1 LPSARN
7 SKKGMTVYQRILLA
21 YDGSIEGRTALRE
34 GALLA
39 RRYGAQVFVL
49 SVIREAAG
57 TKLGEG
63 VGGGGVA
70 QQRVE
75 YERVLQEGMSRL
87 AALGFQASGK
97 LVIGE
102 PAREIAAYA
111 EQVNADLVVVG
122 HRRQSAVGRWWSGP
136 SGAYLS
142 DHVRCSLLVCRNI
155 LDDEQFASLLA
166 QSAVPAATLTSL
178 GVAQAESDRRAH
190 ERAAGREDSAVRMD
204 AEDGSG
210 GRQGPVVHAPS
221 PTPAPAHLP
230 PTAARRRLRVALFL
244 LLPLVLIIALI
255 AYALGGGTIST
266 DDAYVEA
273 NTVGVSTDVSGVVA
287 QVYVKE
293 NQAVTRGQ
301 ILYTLRDLQ
310 YRYALDRANAQ
321 LTATRDSLL
330 ALQASYRQM
339 QAKIAQAQ
347 YDLRY
352 SRVQFNR
359 ARNLAKVQIVSKTGF
374 DTAHR
379 NLASAQQALA
389 SIQEQLAGIA
399 ANLNGHPAGPVEQ
412 YPQYLSAAAARDEAA
427 RELAHTVV
435 RAPFD
440 GIVTSVPSI
449 QPGRYLAAS
458 TTAFYLVDTDHV
470 WVHADPKETQ
480 LTYVRPGQS
489 VTVTVDTYPGESWH
503 GTVASISP
511 AAAQQFS
518 LLPAQNTSGNWVK
531 VVQRIPVRV
540 AIDTSNRN
548 LPPLRAG
555 MSVEVSIHTGHS
567 RGWSIL

>member
-1 LPSARN
+1 MPVARARG
-7 SKKGMTVYQRILLA
+7 SEKGITVYQRILLA

-39 RRYGAQVFVL
+39 RRYGAHVFVL
-49 SVIREAAG
+49 SVIPEAAG

-63 VGGGGVA
+63 VGGGGIA

-75 YERVLQEGMSRL
+75 YERVLQEGMARL
-87 AALGFQASGK
+87 AVLGFQASGK
-97 LVIGE
+97 LVLGE

-111 EQVNADLVVVG
+111 EQVKADLVVVG
-122 HRRQSAVGRWWSGP
+122 HRRQSAIGRWWSGA

-142 DHVRCSLLVCRNI
+142 DHIRCSLLVCRNI

-166 QSAVPAATLTSL
+166 RGAVPAATLSGL
-178 GVAQAESDRRAH
+178 G
-190 ERAAGREDSAVRMD
+190 AAREDSGRRGYERD
-204 AEDGSG
+204 AA
-210 GRQGPVVHAPS
+210 VVHAPS
-221 PTPAPAHLP
+221 PTRAPVQP
-230 PTAARRRLRVALFL
+230 PPSATHRRLRVVLFL

-255 AYALGGGTIST
+255 VYATGGGTMST
-266 DDAYVEA
+266 DNAYVEA
-273 NTVGVSTDVSGVVA
+273 NTVGVSTDVSGIVA
-287 QVYVKE
+287 QVFVKE
-293 NQAVTRGQ
+293 NEPVTRGQ

-321 LTATRDSLL
+321 LVATRDNLL
-330 ALQASYRQM
+330 ALQASYREM
-339 QAKIAQAQ
+339 QARIAQAQ
-347 YDLRY
+347 YDLGY

-359 ARNLAKVQIVSKTGF
+359 ARNLARVQIVSKTGY

-379 NLASAQQALA
+379 DLSSAQQSLA
-389 SIQEQLAGIA
+389 SLNEQLAGIA
-399 ANLNGHPAGPVEQ
+399 ASLNGHPTGSVAQ
-412 YPQYLSAAAARDEAA
+412 YPQYLSALAARNEAA

-440 GIVTSVPSI
+440 GIATSVSSI

-458 TTAFYLVDTDHV
+458 ITAFYLVGTDHM
-470 WVHADPKETQ
+470 WVRADPKETE
-480 LTYVRPGQS
+480 LTYVRPGQA
-489 VTVTVDTYPGESWH
+489 VTVTVDTYPGEKWH
-503 GTVASISP
+503 GTVDSISP

-531 VVQRIPVRV
+531 VVQRIPVRIAV
-540 AIDTSNRN
+540 DTNDRN

-555 MSVEVSIHTGHS
+555 MSAEVSIHTGHV

>member
-1 LPSARN
+1 
-7 SKKGMTVYQRILLA
+7 MYQRVLLA

-63 VGGGGVA
+63 VGGGGIA
-70 QQRVE
+70 QQQVD
-75 YERVLQEGMSRL
+75 YERVLQEGMERL

-111 EQVNADLVVVG
+111 EQVKADLVVVG
-122 HRRQSAVGRWWSGP
+122 HRRQSAIGRWWSGP

-142 DHVRCSLLVCRNI
+142 DHIRCSLLVCQNVI
-155 LDDEQFASLLA
+155 DEARFAHLLA
-166 QSAVPAATLTSL
+166 QESASASPTARAPQAPGAVPLATP
-178 GVAQAESDRRAH
+178 R
-190 ERAAGREDSAVRMD
+190 ERAPGPSSVSAR
-204 AEDGSG
+204 S
-210 GRQGPVVHAPS
+210 APES
-221 PTPAPAHLP
+221 ALP
-230 PTAARRRLRVALFL
+230 SATRRRLRAVSFVAL
-244 LLPLVLIIALI
+244 PIILIAALI
-255 AYALGGGTIST
+255 VYALGGGTIST
-266 DDAYVEA
+266 DNAYVEA
-273 NTVGVSTDVSGVVA
+273 NTVGISTDVAGIVR

-293 NQAVTRGQ
+293 NQAVSRGE
-301 ILYTLRDLQ
+301 ILYSLRDQQ
-310 YRYALDRANAQ
+310 YRYALERANAQ
-321 LTATRDSLL
+321 LAAVRDDLL

-347 YDLRY
+347 YDLGY
-352 SRVQFNR
+352 SEVQFKR
-359 ARNLAKVQIVSKTGF
+359 ARNLAKVHVVSSTQF

-379 NLASAQQALA
+379 NLASSQQALA
-389 SIQEQLAGIA
+389 SLNEQLAGIA
-399 ANLNGHPAGPVEQ
+399 ANLNGHPTGPVEQ
-412 YPQYLSAAAARDEAA
+412 YPQYLSALAARDEAA

-440 GIVTSVPSI
+440 GIVTRVPSI
-449 QPGRYLAAS
+449 QPGRYLGAA
-458 TTAFYLVDTDHV
+458 TAGFYLVDTEHV
-470 WVHADPKETQ
+470 WVHANPKETQ
-480 LTYVRPGQS
+480 LTYVRPGQA
-489 VTVTVDTYPGESWH
+489 VTVTIDTYPGQTWH
-503 GTVASISP
+503 GSVASISP

-518 LLPAQNTSGNWVK
+518 LLPAENTSGNWVK
-531 VVQRIPVRV
+531 VVQRIPVRIAV
-540 AIDTSNRN
+540 ETSDRN

-555 MSVEVSIHTGHS
+555 MSAEVRIHTGHA

>member
-1 LPSARN
+1 
-7 SKKGMTVYQRILLA
+7 VYQRIVLA

-70 QQRVE
+70 QQRE
-75 YERVLQEGMSRL
+75 DYERVLQEGMARL

-111 EQVNADLVVVG
+111 EQVRADLVVVG
-122 HRRQSAVGRWWSGP
+122 HRRQTAIGRWWSGP

-142 DHVRCSLLVCRNI
+142 DHIRCSLLVCQNI
-155 LDDEQFASLLA
+155 IDDDHFAALLA
-166 QSAVPAATLTSL
+166 QNGVGPAAAAAL
-178 GVAQAESDRRAH
+178 GEQGAP
-190 ERAAGREDSAVRMD
+190 SARPT
-204 AEDGSG
+204 
-210 GRQGPVVHAPS
+210 PVVHAPS
-221 PTPAPAHLP
+221 STAAPAHP
-230 PTAARRRLRVALFL
+230 APTAARRRLRVVLFL

-255 AYALGGGTIST
+255 VYATGGGTMST
-266 DDAYVEA
+266 DNAYVEA
-273 NTVGVSTDVSGVVA
+273 NTVGISTDVSGIVG

-293 NQAVTRGQ
+293 NQRVTRGQ
-301 ILYTLRDLQ
+301 VLYTLRDAQ

-321 LTATRDSLL
+321 LDAVRDNLL
-330 ALQASYRQM
+330 AQQAGYRELQAR
-339 QAKIAQAQ
+339 IAQAK
-347 YDLRY
+347 YDLGY
-352 SRVQFNR
+352 SQVQFRRAQNLERVQ
-359 ARNLAKVQIVSKTGF
+359 IESKTGY

-379 NLASAQQALA
+379 NLSSARQGLA
-389 SIQEQLAGIA
+389 SLDEQLAGIA
-399 ANLNGHPAGPVEQ
+399 ANLNGHPTGPVEQ
-412 YPQYLSAAAARDEAA
+412 YPQYLSALAARNEAA

-440 GIVTSVPSI
+440 GVVTSVPST

-458 TTAFYLVDTDHV
+458 ITAFYLVDTQHV
-470 WVHADPKETQ
+470 WVHADPKETE
-480 LTYVRPGQS
+480 LTYVRPGQAA
-489 VTVTVDTYPGESWH
+489 TVTVDAYPGEKWR
-503 GTVASISP
+503 GTVESISP

-531 VVQRIPVRV
+531 VVQRIPVRIAV
-540 AIDTSNRN
+540 DANDRN

-555 MSVEVSIHTGHS
+555 MSVEVSIHTGHV

>member
-1 LPSARN
+1 
-7 SKKGMTVYQRILLA
+7 MYQRIVLA

-63 VGGGGVA
+63 VGGGGIA

-75 YERVLQEGMSRL
+75 YERVLEEGMARL
-87 AALGFQASGK
+87 AALGFQAAGK

-111 EQVNADLVVVG
+111 EQLKADLVVVG
-122 HRRQSAVGRWWSGP
+122 HRRQSAIGRWWSGP

-142 DHVRCSLLVCRNI
+142 DHIPCSLLVCKNI
-155 LDDEQFASLLA
+155 IDDEQFAALLA
-166 QSAVPAATLTSL
+166 QNELGPAAAAARAGQGQP
-178 GVAQAESDRRAH
+178 GVD
-190 ERAAGREDSAVRMD
+190 RAANARPS
-204 AEDGSG
+204 
-210 GRQGPVVHAPS
+210 PVVHAPS
-221 PTPAPAHLP
+221 PTPAPAH
-230 PTAARRRLRVALFL
+230 PTPSAAQRRLRGVLFL
-244 LLPLVLIIALI
+244 LLPLALIIAFVI
-255 AYALGGGTIST
+255 YALGGGTIST

-273 NTVGVSTDVSGVVA
+273 NTVGVSADVSGIVS
-287 QVYVKE
+287 QVYASE
-293 NQAVTRGQ
+293 NQYVRRGQ
-301 ILYTLRDLQ
+301 ILYTLGDRQ
-310 YRYALDRANAQ
+310 YRYALDKANAQ
-321 LTATRDSLL
+321 VDAVRDDLL
-330 ALQASYRQM
+330 ALQASYRDM
-339 QAKIAQAQ
+339 QARIAQAK
-347 YDLRY
+347 YDLGY
-352 SRVQFNR
+352 SQVQFRR
-359 ARNLAKVQIVSKTGF
+359 AQNLARVHIVSSTGY

-379 NLASAQQALA
+379 DFESSRQALA
-389 SIQEQLAGIA
+389 SLNEQLAGIA
-399 ANLNGHPAGPVEQ
+399 ANLNGHPSGAVDQ
-412 YPQYLSAAAARDEAA
+412 YPQYLSALAARNEAA

-458 TTAFYLVDTDHV
+458 ITAFYLVDTEHV
-470 WVHADPKETQ
+470 WVHADPKETE
-480 LTYVRPGQS
+480 LTYVRSGQS
-489 VTVTVDTYPGESWH
+489 VSVKVDTYPGETWH

-531 VVQRIPVRV
+531 VVQRIPLRIAV
-540 AIDTSNRN
+540 DTSDRN
-548 LPPLRAG
+548 MPPLRAG
-555 MSVEVSIHTGHS
+555 MSVEVSIHTGHA

>member
-1 LPSARN
+1 
-7 SKKGMTVYQRILLA
+7 MVYQRILLA

-39 RRYGAQVFVL
+39 RWYGAQVFVL
-49 SVIREAAG
+49 SVITEAAG

-63 VGGGGVA
+63 VGGGGIA
-70 QQRVE
+70 QQRLE
-75 YERVLQEGMSRL
+75 YERVLQEGMARL

-111 EQVNADLVVVG
+111 EQVKADLVVVG
-122 HRRQSAVGRWWSGP
+122 HRRQSAIGRWWSGA

-142 DHVRCSLLVCRNI
+142 DHIRCSLLVCRNI

-166 QSAVPAATLTSL
+166 QGAVPAATLSRL
-178 GVAQAESDRRAH
+178 GAAQEDGDRRAY
-190 ERAAGREDSAVRMD
+190 ERDAGAASTSRP
-204 AEDGSG
+204 
-210 GRQGPVVHAPS
+210 GPVVHAPS
-221 PTPAPAHLP
+221 PTPAPAHP
-230 PTAARRRLRVALFL
+230 PPSATRRRLRAVLFL

-255 AYALGGGTIST
+255 AYAAGGGTMST
-266 DDAYVEA
+266 DNAYVEA
-273 NTVGVSTDVSGVVA
+273 NTVGVSADVSGIVA
-287 QVYVKE
+287 QVFVKE
-293 NQAVTRGQ
+293 NEPVTRGQ

-321 LTATRDSLL
+321 LLAARDNLL

-347 YDLRY
+347 YDLGY

-359 ARNLAKVQIVSKTGF
+359 ARNLARVQIVSKTGY

-379 NLASAQQALA
+379 DLSSAQQSLA
-389 SIQEQLAGIA
+389 SLNEQLAGIA
-399 ANLNGHPAGPVEQ
+399 ASLNGHPTGSVQQ
-412 YPQYLSAAAARDEAA
+412 YPQYLSALAARNEAA

-440 GIVTSVPSI
+440 GIATSVSSI

-458 TTAFYLVDTDHV
+458 ITAFYLVDTDHM
-470 WVHADPKETQ
+470 WVRADPKETE
-480 LTYVRPGQS
+480 LTYVRPGQA
-489 VTVTVDTYPGESWH
+489 VTVTVDTYPGDKWH
-503 GTVASISP
+503 GTVDSISP

-531 VVQRIPVRV
+531 VVQRIPLRIAV
-540 AIDTSNRN
+540 DTSDRN

-555 MSVEVSIHTGHS
+555 MSAEVSIHTGHV

>member
-1 LPSARN
+1 
-7 SKKGMTVYQRILLA
+7 VYQRILLA

-75 YERVLQEGMSRL
+75 YERVLQEGMARL
-87 AALGFQASGK
+87 AALGFQATGK

-111 EQVNADLVVVG
+111 EQVKADLVVVG
-122 HRRQSAVGRWWSGP
+122 HRRQSAIGRWWSGP

-142 DHVRCSLLVCRNI
+142 DHIRCSLLVCKNVI
-155 LDDEQFASLLA
+155 DDEHFASLLA
-166 QSAVPAATLTSL
+166 QGAPAGAAGPQAVP
-178 GVAQAESDRRAH
+178 QESSRPT
-190 ERAAGREDSAVRMD
+190 
-204 AEDGSG
+204 
-210 GRQGPVVHAPS
+210 PVVHAPS
-221 PTPAPAHLP
+221 ATPVPAHAP
-230 PTAARRRLRVALFL
+230 PPAARRRLRTLLFA
-244 LLPLVLIIALI
+244 LLPVVLIVAFV
-255 AYALGGGTIST
+255 AYAMGGGTVST
-266 DDAYVEA
+266 DNAYVEA
-273 NTVGVSTDVSGVVA
+273 NTVGVSTDVSGIVA
-287 QVYVKE
+287 RVLVQE
-293 NQAVTRGQ
+293 NQPVTRGQ
-301 ILYTLRDLQ
+301 VLYTLRDQQ

-321 LTATRDSLL
+321 LAAVRDSLL
-330 ALQASYRQM
+330 AQQASYREM
-339 QAKIAQAQ
+339 QARIAQAK
-347 YDLRY
+347 YDLGY
-352 SRVQFNR
+352 SQVQFHR
-359 ARNLAKVQIVSKTGF
+359 ARNLARVNIVSRTGY

-379 NLASAQQALA
+379 DLESAQQALA
-389 SIQEQLAGIA
+389 SLDEQLAGIA
-399 ANLNGHPAGPVEQ
+399 AGLNGHPAGQVEQ
-412 YPQYLSAAAARDEAA
+412 YPQYLSALAARNEAA

-449 QPGRYLAAS
+449 QPGRYIAAS
-458 TTAFYLVDTDHV
+458 ITAFYLVDTDHV
-470 WVHADPKETQ
+470 WVRANPKETA
-480 LTYVRPGQS
+480 LTYVRPGQA
-489 VTVTVDTYPGESWH
+489 VTVSVDTYPGETWH

-511 AAAQQFS
+511 AAAQQFA

-531 VVQRIPVRV
+531 VVQRIPIRIVL
-540 AIDTSNRN
+540 DTSDRS

-555 MSVEVSIHTGHS
+555 MSAEVSIDTGHT
-567 RGWSIL
+567 RGWSVL

>member
-1 LPSARN
+1 
-7 SKKGMTVYQRILLA
+7 MYQRILLA

-63 VGGGGVA
+63 VGGGGIA
-70 QQRVE
+70 QQGVD
-75 YERVLQEGMSRL
+75 YERVLEEGMARL
-87 AALGFQASGK
+87 RALGFEAVGK

-111 EQVNADLVVVG
+111 EQVQADLVVVG
-122 HRRQSAVGRWWSGP
+122 HRRQSAIGRWWSGP

-142 DHVRCSLLVCRNI
+142 DHIPCSLLVCKNI
-155 LDDEQFASLLA
+155 IDDGQFAALLA
-166 QSAVPAATLTSL
+166 QNELGPAGAAAV
-178 GVAQAESDRRAH
+178 GG
-190 ERAAGREDSAVRMD
+190 RAAAARS
-204 AEDGSG
+204 AEDRPGADRAADARNS
-210 GRQGPVVHAPS
+210 PVVHAPS
-221 PTPAPAHLP
+221 PTPAPAHP
-230 PTAARRRLRVALFL
+230 APSARQRRVRAVLLI
-244 LLPLVLIIALI
+244 LLPLVLIVALVL
-255 AYALGGGTIST
+255 YALGGGTIST

-273 NTVGVSTDVSGVVA
+273 STVGVSSDVAGIVS

-293 NQAVTRGQ
+293 NQHVTRGEV
-301 ILYTLRDLQ
+301 LYTLLDRQ

-321 LTATRDSLL
+321 LDATRDSLL
-330 ALQASYRQM
+330 AQQASYRQM
-339 QAKIAQAQ
+339 QAKIAQAK
-347 YDLRY
+347 YDLGY
-352 SRVQFNR
+352 SQVQFHR
-359 ARNLAKVQIVSKTGF
+359 AQNLARVNIVSRTGY

-379 NLASAQQALA
+379 DLESSQQALA
-389 SIQEQLAGIA
+389 SLNEQLAGIA
-399 ANLNGHPAGPVEQ
+399 ASLNGHPAGPVEQ
-412 YPQYLSAAAARDEAA
+412 YPQYLSALAARNEAA

-440 GIVTSVPSI
+440 GIATSVPSI

-458 TTAFYLVDTDHV
+458 VTAFYLVDTDHV
-470 WVHADPKETQ
+470 WVHANPKETK

-489 VTVTVDTYPGESWH
+489 VTVSVDTYPGRTWH
-503 GTVASISP
+503 GTVESISP

-518 LLPAQNTSGNWVK
+518 LLPAENTSGNWVK
-531 VVQRIPVRV
+531 VVQRIPIRIAV
-540 AIDTSNRN
+540 DTRDRN

-555 MSVEVSIHTGHS
+555 MSVEISIHTGHS

>member
-1 LPSARN
+1 
-7 SKKGMTVYQRILLA
+7 MYQRILLA

-39 RRYGAQVFVL
+39 RRYGARVFVL
-49 SVIREAAG
+49 SVIPEVAG

-63 VGGGGVA
+63 VGGAGIA

-75 YERVLQEGMSRL
+75 YERVLQEGMARL
-87 AALGFQASGK
+87 TALGFQASGK
-97 LVIGE
+97 LVLGE

-122 HRRQSAVGRWWSGP
+122 HRRQSAIGRWWSGAT
-136 SGAYLS
+136 GAYLS
-142 DHVRCSLLVCRNI
+142 DHIRCSLLVCRNVI
-155 LDDEQFASLLA
+155 DDEHFASLLA
-166 QSAVPAATLTSL
+166 QTAAGASM
-178 GVAQAESDRRAH
+178 
-190 ERAAGREDSAVRMD
+190 AAGR
-204 AEDGSG
+204 G
-210 GRQGPVVHAPS
+210 GPDTAAAIRPGTVVHAPAD
-221 PTPAPAHLP
+221 TPAPAHAAP
-230 PTAARRRLRVALFL
+230 PTRRQRLRAVLFM
-244 LLPLVLIIALI
+244 LLPLVLIVALI
-255 AYALGGGTIST
+255 VYALGGGTVST
-266 DDAYVEA
+266 DNAYVEA
-273 NTVGVSTDVSGVVA
+273 NTVGVSTDVSGIVG

-293 NQAVTRGQ
+293 NQPVTRGQ

-321 LTATRDSLL
+321 LVAVRDSLL
-330 ALQASYRQM
+330 AQQASYREM
-339 QAKIAQAQ
+339 QARIAQAK
-347 YDLRY
+347 YDLGY
-352 SRVQFNR
+352 NQVQFKR
-359 ARNLAKVQIVSKTGF
+359 AENLARVHIVSSTGY

-379 NLASAQQALA
+379 NLESAQQALT
-389 SIQEQLAGIA
+389 SLNEQLAGIA
-399 ANLNGHPAGPVEQ
+399 ANLNGHPTGPVEQ
-412 YPQYLSAAAARDEAA
+412 YPQYLSALAARNEAQ

-449 QPGRYLAAS
+449 QPGRYIAAS
-458 TTAFYLVDTDHV
+458 ITAFYLVDTDHV
-470 WVHADPKETQ
+470 WVRANPKETA
-480 LTYVRPGQS
+480 LTYVRPGQT
-489 VTVTVDTYPGESWH
+489 VTVTVDTYPGATWH

-531 VVQRIPVRV
+531 VVQRIPVRIAV
-540 AIDTSNRN
+540 DTSDRH

-555 MSVEVSIHTGHS
+555 MSAEVSISTGHA

>member
-1 LPSARN
+1 
-7 SKKGMTVYQRILLA
+7 MYQRILLA

-63 VGGGGVA
+63 VGGGGIA
-70 QQRVE
+70 QQREE
-75 YERVLQEGMSRL
+75 YERVLQEGMARL
-87 AALGFQASGK
+87 SALGFQASGK

-102 PAREIAAYA
+102 PAREIGAYA

-142 DHVRCSLLVCRNI
+142 DHIHCSLLVCRNVI
-155 LDDEQFASLLA
+155 DDEQFAVLLA
-166 QSAVPAATLTSL
+166 QSGIGPAAAAFERERAGSTEPAEGRSAGQQTS
-178 GVAQAESDRRAH
+178 ADRR
-190 ERAAGREDSAVRMD
+190 
-204 AEDGSG
+204 
-210 GRQGPVVHAPS
+210 GPMVHAPS
-221 PTPAPAHLP
+221 PTAAPAQAP
-230 PTAARRRLRVALFL
+230 PSAARRRVRALLFVLLPVALIIG
-244 LLPLVLIIALI
+244 LIL
-255 AYALGGGTIST
+255 YALGGGTIST
-266 DDAYVEA
+266 DNAYVEA
-273 NTVGVSTDVSGVVA
+273 NTVGISTDVSGIVG

-293 NQAVTRGQ
+293 NQPVTRGQ
-301 ILYTLRDLQ
+301 ILYTLRDQQ

-321 LTATRDSLL
+321 LVAVRDNLL
-330 ALQASYRQM
+330 AQQASYREM

-347 YDLRY
+347 YDLGY
-352 SRVQFNR
+352 SQVQFKR
-359 ARNLAKVQIVSKTGF
+359 AQNLAKAHIVSKTGY

-379 NLASAQQALA
+379 DLSSAQQALA
-389 SIQEQLAGIA
+389 SVNEQLAGIA
-399 ANLNGHPAGPVEQ
+399 AGLNGHPTGPVEQ
-412 YPQYLSAAAARDEAA
+412 YPQYLSAVAARDEAA

-435 RAPFD
+435 RAPFN

-449 QPGRYLAAS
+449 QPGRYLAAAI
-458 TTAFYLVDTDHV
+458 TGFYLVATDHV
-470 WVHADPKETQ
+470 WIHANPKETE
-480 LTYVRPGQS
+480 LTYVRPGQT
-489 VTVTVDTYPGESWH
+489 VTVTVDTYPGHTWH

-511 AAAQQFS
+511 AAAEQFS

-531 VVQRIPVRV
+531 VVQRIPVRIAV
-540 AIDTSNRN
+540 DTAGRN

-555 MSVEVSIHTGHS
+555 MSAEVSIHTGHS
-567 RGWSIL
+567 RGWNIL

>member
-1 LPSARN
+1 
-7 SKKGMTVYQRILLA
+7 MYQRILLA

-70 QQRVE
+70 QQRGE
-75 YERVLQEGMSRL
+75 YERVLQEGMARL
-87 AALGFQASGK
+87 TALGFQAAGK

-111 EQVNADLVVVG
+111 EQVQADLVVVG
-122 HRRQSAVGRWWSGP
+122 HRRQTAVGRWWSGP

-142 DHVRCSLLVCRNI
+142 DHIRCSLLVCRNVI
-155 LDDEQFASLLA
+155 DDDHFAALLA
-166 QSAVPAATLTSL
+166 QNELGPAAAAAFEPGARAS
-178 GVAQAESDRRAH
+178 GES
-190 ERAAGREDSAVRMD
+190 AAATRPA
-204 AEDGSG
+204 
-210 GRQGPVVHAPS
+210 PVVHAPS
-221 PTPAPAHLP
+221 ATPGPPQLP
-230 PTAARRRLRVALFL
+230 PSAARRRLRVLLFA
-244 LLPLVLIIALI
+244 LLPLVLIVALVF
-255 AYALGGGTIST
+255 YALGGGTIST
-266 DDAYVEA
+266 DNAYVEA
-273 NTVGVSTDVSGVVA
+273 DTVGISTDVSGIVG

-293 NQAVTRGQ
+293 NQPVTRGQ
-301 ILYTLRDLQ
+301 ILYTLRDQQ

-321 LTATRDSLL
+321 LLTVRDSLL
-330 ALQASYRQM
+330 AQQASYREM
-339 QAKIAQAQ
+339 QAKIGQAR
-347 YDLRY
+347 YDLGY
-352 SRVQFNR
+352 SQVQFKR
-359 ARNLAKVQIVSKTGF
+359 AQNLAKVHIVSKTGY

-379 NLASAQQALA
+379 DLSSAQQALA
-389 SIQEQLAGIA
+389 SLDEQLAGIA
-399 ANLNGHPAGPVEQ
+399 ANLNGHPTGPVEQ
-412 YPQYLSAAAARDEAA
+412 YPQYLSAVAARDEAA
-427 RELAHTVV
+427 RELAHTIV

-440 GIVTSVPSI
+440 GVVTSVPSI

-458 TTAFYLVDTDHV
+458 ITGFYLVDTGHV
-470 WVHADPKETQ
+470 WIHANPKETE
-480 LTYVRPGQS
+480 LTYVRPGQT
-489 VTVTVDTYPGESWH
+489 VTVTVDTYPGETWH

-511 AAAQQFS
+511 AAAEQFS

-531 VVQRIPVRV
+531 VVQRIPVRIAV
-540 AIDTSNRN
+540 DTTDRK

-567 RGWSIL
+567 RGWNIL

>member
-1 LPSARN
+1 
-7 SKKGMTVYQRILLA
+7 VYQRVLLA

-70 QQRVE
+70 QQRVD
-75 YERVLQEGMSRL
+75 YERVLQEGMERL

-111 EQVNADLVVVG
+111 EQVGADLVVVG
-122 HRRQSAVGRWWSGP
+122 HRRQSALGRWWSGP
-136 SGAYLS
+136 TGAYLS
-142 DHVRCSLLVCRNI
+142 DHLRCSLLVCRNI
-155 LDDEQFASLLA
+155 IDEARFAHLLA
-166 QSAVPAATLTSL
+166 QEEATAATTATAPRTRLGAVPSALPGGAAPGPDVPSGRSL
-178 GVAQAESDRRAH
+178 PRDFP
-190 ERAAGREDSAVRMD
+190 SA
-204 AEDGSG
+204 
-210 GRQGPVVHAPS
+210 
-221 PTPAPAHLP
+221 T
-230 PTAARRRLRVALFL
+230 RRRLRAVSFVMLSI
-244 LLPLVLIIALI
+244 VLIVAVI
-255 AYALGGGTIST
+255 AYALGGGTVST

-273 NTVGVSTDVSGVVA
+273 NTVGVSTDVSGIVA
-287 QVYVKE
+287 RVYVKE
-293 NQAVTRGQ
+293 NQPVRRGE
-301 ILYTLRDLQ
+301 ILYTLGDRQ

-321 LTATRDSLL
+321 LAAERDQLL
-330 ALQASYRQM
+330 ALQASYRETE
-339 QAKIAQAQ
+339 ARIAQAK
-347 YDLRY
+347 YDLGY
-352 SRVQFNR
+352 AQVQLHR
-359 ARNLAKVQIVSKTGF
+359 ARNLARVNVVSRTDY

-379 NLASAQQALA
+379 NFNSAQQTLA
-389 SIQEQLAGIA
+389 SMNEQLAGVA
-399 ANLNGHPAGPVEQ
+399 ANLNGRPAGPVEQ
-412 YPQYLSAAAARDEAA
+412 YPQYQSALAARNEAA

-440 GIVTSVPSI
+440 GIVTSVPAI

-458 TTAFYLVDTDHV
+458 VTAFYLVDTDHV
-470 WVHADPKETQ
+470 WVHADPKETE
-480 LTYVRPGQS
+480 LTYVRPGQA
-489 VTVTVDTYPGESWH
+489 VTVTVDAYPGRTWH

-531 VVQRIPVRV
+531 VVQRIPVRIAV
-540 AIDTSNRN
+540 DTSARN
-548 LPPLRAG
+548 LPPLRDG
-555 MSVEVSIHTGHS
+555 MSAEVRIHTGHA

>member
-1 LPSARN
+1 
-7 SKKGMTVYQRILLA
+7 MVYQRILLA

-39 RRYGAQVFVL
+39 RWYGAQVFVL
-49 SVIREAAG
+49 SVITEAAG

-63 VGGGGVA
+63 VGGGGIA
-70 QQRVE
+70 QQRLE
-75 YERVLQEGMSRL
+75 YERVLQEGMARL

-111 EQVNADLVVVG
+111 EQVKADLVVVG
-122 HRRQSAVGRWWSGP
+122 HRRQSAIGRWWSGA

-142 DHVRCSLLVCRNI
+142 DHIRCSLLVCRNI

-166 QSAVPAATLTSL
+166 QGAVPAATLSRL
-178 GVAQAESDRRAH
+178 GAAQEDGDRRAY
-190 ERAAGREDSAVRMD
+190 ERDAGAASTSRP
-204 AEDGSG
+204 
-210 GRQGPVVHAPS
+210 GPVVHAPS
-221 PTPAPAHLP
+221 PTPAPAHP
-230 PTAARRRLRVALFL
+230 PPSATRRRLRAVLFL
-244 LLPLVLIIALI
+244 ILPLVLIIALI
-255 AYALGGGTIST
+255 AYAAGGGTMST
-266 DDAYVEA
+266 DNAYVEA
-273 NTVGVSTDVSGVVA
+273 NTVGVSADVSGIVA
-287 QVYVKE
+287 QVFVKE
-293 NQAVTRGQ
+293 NEPVTRGQ

-321 LTATRDSLL
+321 LLAARDNLL

-347 YDLRY
+347 YDLGY

-359 ARNLAKVQIVSKTGF
+359 ARNLARVQIVSKTGY

-379 NLASAQQALA
+379 DLSSAQQSLA
-389 SIQEQLAGIA
+389 SLNEQLAGIA
-399 ANLNGHPAGPVEQ
+399 ASLNGHPTGSVQQ
-412 YPQYLSAAAARDEAA
+412 YPQYLSALAARNEAA

-440 GIVTSVPSI
+440 GIATSVSSI

-458 TTAFYLVDTDHV
+458 ITAFYLVDTDHM
-470 WVHADPKETQ
+470 WVRADPKETE
-480 LTYVRPGQS
+480 LTYVRPGQA
-489 VTVTVDTYPGESWH
+489 VTVTVDTYPGDKWH
-503 GTVASISP
+503 GTVDSISP

-531 VVQRIPVRV
+531 VVQRIPLRIAV
-540 AIDTSNRN
+540 DTSDRN

-555 MSVEVSIHTGHS
+555 MSAEVSIHTGHV

>member
-1 LPSARN
+1 
-7 SKKGMTVYQRILLA
+7 VYQRILLA

-63 VGGGGVA
+63 VGGGGIA
-70 QQRVE
+70 QQRVD
-75 YERVLQEGMSRL
+75 YERVLEEGMARL
-87 AALGFQASGK
+87 QTLGFQASGK

-111 EQVNADLVVVG
+111 EQVKADLVVVG
-122 HRRQSAVGRWWSGP
+122 HRRQSAIGRWWSGP

-142 DHVRCSLLVCRNI
+142 DHIRCSLLVCQNI
-155 LDDEQFASLLA
+155 IDDEQFAALLA
-166 QSAVPAATLTSL
+166 QNALGPAGA
-178 GVAQAESDRRAH
+178 
-190 ERAAGREDSAVRMD
+190 AAGRAATARSADDHTSAERSADVRP
-204 AEDGSG
+204 S
-210 GRQGPVVHAPS
+210 PVVHAPS
-221 PTPAPAHLP
+221 PTPAPAHP
-230 PTAARRRLRVALFL
+230 APSAVQRRLRVVLFG
-244 LLPLVLIIALI
+244 LLPLVLVIAFVI
-255 AYALGGGTIST
+255 YALGGGTIST

-273 NTVGVSTDVSGVVA
+273 NTVGVSTDVSGIVG

-293 NQAVTRGQ
+293 NQPVRRGQ
-301 ILYTLRDLQ
+301 ILYTLRDQQ

-321 LTATRDSLL
+321 LDAMRDSLL
-330 ALQASYRQM
+330 AQQASYREM

-347 YDLRY
+347 YDLGY
-352 SRVQFNR
+352 SQVQFHR
-359 ARNLAKVQIVSKTGF
+359 AQNLARVNIVSRTGY

-379 NLASAQQALA
+379 DLESSQQALA
-389 SIQEQLAGIA
+389 SLHEQLAGIA
-399 ANLNGHPAGPVEQ
+399 ANLNNHPSGPVEQ
-412 YPQYLSAAAARDEAA
+412 YPQYLAAQAARNEAA

-458 TTAFYLVDTDHV
+458 VTAFYLIDTDHV
-470 WVHADPKETQ
+470 WVHADPKETK

-489 VTVTVDTYPGESWH
+489 VTVSVDTYPGETWR
-503 GTVASISP
+503 GTVESISP

-518 LLPAQNTSGNWVK
+518 LLPAENTSGNWVK
-531 VVQRIPVRV
+531 VVQRIPIRIAV
-540 AIDTSNRN
+540 DPGNGNR
-548 LPPLRAG
+548 PPLRAG

-567 RGWSIL
+567 RGWNVL

>member
-1 LPSARN
+1 
-7 SKKGMTVYQRILLA
+7 VYQRILLA

-63 VGGGGVA
+63 VGGGGIA

-75 YERVLQEGMSRL
+75 YERVLQEGMARL
-87 AALGFQASGK
+87 AALGFQTSGK

-111 EQVNADLVVVG
+111 EQVKADLVVVG
-122 HRRQSAVGRWWSGP
+122 HRRQSAIGRWWSGP

-142 DHVRCSLLVCRNI
+142 DHIRCSLLVCKNI
-155 LDDEQFASLLA
+155 IDDEHFAALLA
-166 QSAVPAATLTSL
+166 QNGVGPAAAALGEESATS
-178 GVAQAESDRRAH
+178 
-190 ERAAGREDSAVRMD
+190 AAPA
-204 AEDGSG
+204 
-210 GRQGPVVHAPS
+210 PVVHAPS
-221 PTPAPAHLP
+221 PTPGPAHP
-230 PTAARRRLRVALFL
+230 APSAARRRLRVVLFL
-244 LLPLVLIIALI
+244 LLPVALIIALI
-255 AYALGGGTIST
+255 VYAMGGETMST

-273 NTVGVSTDVSGVVA
+273 NTVGVSTDVSGIVA
-287 QVYVKE
+287 QVYVRE
-293 NQAVTRGQ
+293 NQPVTRGQ
-301 ILYTLRDLQ
+301 VLYTLRDRQ
-310 YRYALDRANAQ
+310 FRYALDRANAQ
-321 LTATRDSLL
+321 LGTVRDNLL
-330 ALQASYRQM
+330 ALQASYRDM
-339 QAKIAQAQ
+339 QARIAQAR
-347 YDLRY
+347 YDLGY
-352 SRVQFNR
+352 QQVQFRR
-359 ARNLAKVQIVSKTGF
+359 ATNLARVHVVSSTGF

-379 NLASAQQALA
+379 NLENAQQAL
-389 SIQEQLAGIA
+389 SSLTEQLAGIDA
-399 ANLNGHPAGPVEQ
+399 SLNGHPTGPVEQ
-412 YPQYLSAAAARDEAA
+412 NPQYLTALAVRNEAA

-435 RAPFD
+435 RASFD

-458 TTAFYLVDTDHV
+458 MTAFYLVDTDHV
-470 WVHADPKETQ
+470 WVHADPKETE

-489 VTVTVDTYPGESWH
+489 VTVKVDTYPGERWH
-503 GTVASISP
+503 GTVESISP

-531 VVQRIPVRV
+531 VVQRIPVRIAV
-540 AIDTSNRN
+540 DTSERS

-555 MSVEVSIHTGHS
+555 MSVEVSIRTGHV

>member
-1 LPSARN
+1 
-7 SKKGMTVYQRILLA
+7 MYQRILLA

-63 VGGGGVA
+63 VGGGGIA
-70 QQRVE
+70 QQRLD
-75 YERVLQEGMSRL
+75 YERVLQEGMERL
-87 AALGFQASGK
+87 TALGFQAAGK

-111 EQVNADLVVVG
+111 EHVKADLVVVG
-122 HRRQSAVGRWWSGP
+122 HRRQSAIGRWWSGP

-142 DHVRCSLLVCRNI
+142 DHIRCSLLVCQNI
-155 LDDEQFASLLA
+155 IDDGHFAALLA
-166 QSAVPAATLTSL
+166 QNDLGPAA
-178 GVAQAESDRRAH
+178 AAAAM
-190 ERAAGREDSAVRMD
+190 RAAETRPRDGQQGDTARVADGRPS
-204 AEDGSG
+204 
-210 GRQGPVVHAPS
+210 PVVHAPS
-221 PTPAPAHLP
+221 PTPAPAHP
-230 PTAARRRLRVALFL
+230 APSATQRRLRVVLFL
-244 LLPLVLIIALI
+244 LLPLVLIIAFI
-255 AYALGGGTIST
+255 AYALGGGTVST
-266 DDAYVEA
+266 DDAYVDA
-273 NTVGVSTDVSGVVA
+273 NTVGVSTDVSGIVS
-287 QVYVKE
+287 QVNVQE
-293 NQAVTRGQ
+293 NQRVTRGQ
-301 ILYTLRDLQ
+301 VLYTLGDRQ

-321 LTATRDSLL
+321 LDSVRDNLL
-330 ALQASYRQM
+330 ALQASYRDM
-339 QAKIAQAQ
+339 QARIGQAR
-347 YDLRY
+347 YDLGY

-359 ARNLAKVQIVSKTGF
+359 ASNLARVKIESRTGY

-389 SIQEQLAGIA
+389 SLNEQLAGIA
-399 ANLNGHPAGPVEQ
+399 ANLNGHPTGPVEQ
-412 YPQYLSAAAARDEAA
+412 YPQYRGALAARDEAA

-440 GIVTSVPSI
+440 GVVTSVPSI

-458 TTAFYLVDTDHV
+458 ITAFYLVDTDHV
-470 WVHADPKETQ
+470 WVHANPKETQ
-480 LTYVRPGQS
+480 LTYVRPGQA
-489 VTVTVDTYPGESWH
+489 VTVRVDTYPGQTWH

-531 VVQRIPVRV
+531 VVQRIPLRIEVDASDR
-540 AIDTSNRN
+540 D

-555 MSVEVSIHTGHS
+555 MSVEVSIHTGHA

>member
-1 LPSARN
+1 
-7 SKKGMTVYQRILLA
+7 MYQRILLA

-63 VGGGGVA
+63 VGGAGVA
-70 QQRVE
+70 QQQGE
-75 YERVLQEGMSRL
+75 YEQVLQEGMARL
-87 AALGFQASGK
+87 IALGFQASGK

-102 PAREIAAYA
+102 PAREIGAYA
-111 EQVNADLVVVG
+111 EQVRADLVVVG
-122 HRRQSAVGRWWSGP
+122 HRRQTAVGRWWSGP

-142 DHVRCSLLVCRNI
+142 DHIGCSLLVCRNVI
-155 LDDEQFASLLA
+155 DDAQFAELLA
-166 QSAVPAATLTSL
+166 RNELGPAAAAAAAL
-178 GVAQAESDRRAH
+178 GARPTETPPGA
-190 ERAAGREDSAVRMD
+190 ERAAPAS
-204 AEDGSG
+204 
-210 GRQGPVVHAPS
+210 PVVHAPS
-221 PTPAPAHLP
+221 PTPGPAHP
-230 PTAARRRLRVALFL
+230 APSTARRRLRVVLFL
-244 LLPLVLIIALI
+244 LLPLALLIALI
-255 AYALGGGTIST
+255 VYATGGGSIST

-273 NTVGVSTDVSGVVA
+273 NTVGVSSDVAGIVG

-293 NQAVTRGQ
+293 NQHVTSGQ
-301 ILYTLRDLQ
+301 VLYTLRDLQ

-321 LTATRDSLL
+321 LDATRDSLI
-330 ALQASYRQM
+330 AMQASYRTM
-339 QAKIAQAQ
+339 QAKIAQAK
-347 YDLRY
+347 YDLGY
-352 SRVQFNR
+352 SQVQFKR
-359 ARNLAKVQIVSKTGF
+359 AQNLAKVQIVSKTGY

-379 NLASAQQALA
+379 NLSSAQQGLA
-389 SIQEQLAGIA
+389 SLDEQLAGIA
-399 ANLNGHPAGPVEQ
+399 ANLNGHPTGPVEQ
-412 YPQYLSAAAARDEAA
+412 YPQYLGALAARNEAA
-427 RELAHTVV
+427 RQLAHTVV

-458 TTAFYLVDTDHV
+458 ITAFYLVDTDHL

-489 VTVTVDTYPGESWH
+489 AIVEVDTYPGQKWH
-503 GTVASISP
+503 GTVESISP

-518 LLPAQNTSGNWVK
+518 LLPAENTSGNWVK
-531 VVQRIPVRV
+531 VVQRIPIRV
-540 AIDTSNRN
+540 SVDTSDRN

-555 MSVEVSIHTGHS
+555 MSVEVSIHTGHV

>member
-1 LPSARN
+1 
-7 SKKGMTVYQRILLA
+7 MYQRILLA

-39 RRYGAQVFVL
+39 RRYRAQVFVL

-63 VGGGGVA
+63 VGGGGIA
-70 QQRVE
+70 QQREE
-75 YERVLQEGMSRL
+75 YQRVLQEGMARL
-87 AALGFQASGK
+87 TALGFQASGK

-111 EQVNADLVVVG
+111 EQVQADLVVVG
-122 HRRQSAVGRWWSGP
+122 HRRQSAIGRWWSGA

-142 DHVRCSLLVCRNI
+142 DHVRCSLLVCRNVF
-155 LDDEQFASLLA
+155 DDERFAALLE
-166 QSAVPAATLTSL
+166 QSEAGPEAAAFEHGRPASPLP
-178 GVAQAESDRRAH
+178 
-190 ERAAGREDSAVRMD
+190 AGPP
-204 AEDGSG
+204 
-210 GRQGPVVHAPS
+210 GPVVHAPS
-221 PTPAPAHLP
+221 PTPAPEHAP
-230 PTAARRRLRVALFL
+230 PSATRRRVRALLFV
-244 LLPLVLIIALI
+244 LLPLVLIVALI
-255 AYALGGGTIST
+255 AYALGGGTLST

-273 NTVGVSTDVSGVVA
+273 NTVGISTDVPGIVER
-287 QVYVKE
+287 VYVTE
-293 NQAVTRGQ
+293 NQPVARGQ
-301 ILYTLRDLQ
+301 ILYALRDRQ

-321 LTATRDSLL
+321 LDTVRDDLR

-339 QAKIAQAQ
+339 QARIAQAQ
-347 YDLRY
+347 YDLGY
-352 SRVQFNR
+352 SQVQFKR
-359 ARNLAKVQIVSKTGF
+359 AQSLARVNIVSKTGY

-379 NLASAQQALA
+379 NLASAQEAVA
-389 SIQEQLAGIA
+389 SLDEQLAGIA
-399 ANLNGHPAGPVEQ
+399 ARLNGHPTGPVEQ
-412 YPQYLSAAAARDEAA
+412 YPQYASALAARDEAA

-435 RAPFD
+435 RAPFN

-458 TTAFYLVDTDHV
+458 VTGFYLVDTDHV
-470 WVHADPKETQ
+470 WVHADPKETE

-489 VTVTVDTYPGESWH
+489 VTVTVDTYPGEVWH

-531 VVQRIPVRV
+531 VVQRIPVRISV
-540 AIDTSNRN
+540 DTADRR

-555 MSVEVSIHTGHS
+555 MSAEVRIHTGHS

>member
-1 LPSARN
+1 
-7 SKKGMTVYQRILLA
+7 MYQRILLA

-63 VGGGGVA
+63 VGGGGIA

-75 YERVLQEGMSRL
+75 YERVLQEGMERL

-111 EQVNADLVVVG
+111 EQVKADLVVVG
-122 HRRQSAVGRWWSGP
+122 HRRQTAIGRWWSGP

-142 DHVRCSLLVCRNI
+142 DHIPCSLLVCKNI
-155 LDDEQFASLLA
+155 IDDEHFAALLA
-166 QSAVPAATLTSL
+166 RNEPGPAAAAAAL
-178 GVAQAESDRRAH
+178 GAAGTRHAVGQSGAD
-190 ERAAGREDSAVRMD
+190 RAAD
-204 AEDGSG
+204 ARSS
-210 GRQGPVVHAPS
+210 PVMHAPS
-221 PTPAPAHLP
+221 PTPAPAHP
-230 PTAARRRLRVALFL
+230 APSTAQRRLRVVLFL
-244 LLPLVLIIALI
+244 VLPVALIIAFI

-273 NTVGVSTDVSGVVA
+273 NTVGVSTDVSGIVS
-287 QVYVKE
+287 QVYVRE
-293 NQAVTRGQ
+293 NQRVTRGQ
-301 ILYTLRDLQ
+301 VLYALGDRH
-310 YRYALDRANAQ
+310 YRYALDRANAE
-321 LTATRDSLL
+321 LGAVRDNLL
-330 ALQASYRQM
+330 ALQASYRDM
-339 QAKIAQAQ
+339 QSRIAQAQ
-347 YDLRY
+347 YDLGY
-352 SRVQFNR
+352 SQVLFRR
-359 ARNLAKVQIVSKTGF
+359 AQNLARAHIVSSTGF

-379 NLASAQQALA
+379 NLESAQQALA
-389 SIQEQLAGIA
+389 SLKEQLAGIA
-399 ANLNGHPAGPVEQ
+399 ANLNDRPTAPVEQ
-412 YPQYLSAAAARDEAA
+412 YPQYLSALAARNEAA

-435 RAPFD
+435 RASFD
-440 GIVTSVPSI
+440 GFVTSVPSI

-458 TTAFYLVDTDHV
+458 ITAFYLVDTDHV
-470 WVHADPKETQ
+470 WVHADPKETE

-489 VTVTVDTYPGESWH
+489 VTVKVDTYPGETWR

-518 LLPAQNTSGNWVK
+518 LLPAENTSGNWVK
-531 VVQRIPVRV
+531 VVQRIPLRIAV
-540 AIDTSNRN
+540 DTGDRN
-548 LPPLRAG
+548 MPPLRAG
-555 MSVEVSIHTGHS
+555 MSVEVGIHTGHA